1 MAARDVEFNVT
12 ANDKTGTALASA
24 ERKFKESQRR
34 IEGENKKHSTR
45 MAKVLES
52 SLGKGVQNVGQAI
65 GDVFENAG
73 KIIVPLLGYGVAAAS
88 PVIAATLSAA
98 IAAGVSIGVAG
109 IGVALVS
116 QDARVKAAGS
126 QLGKSLFSSLQQDAA
141 PFIGPVLHA
150 IDTIQARFNDL
161 RPTIQRI
168 FANASKFVAP
178 LVGGITHAIEAVIGG
193 VDKLIAKS
201 GGIVDETSRSIG
213 KIGDSVGNFLANI
226 NTKDA
231 QGAIQGL
238 TGTITG
244 LIDILGPLF
253 NILTKVYAL
262 ANRFGLTGLGSL
274 NTNLHKTGT
283 ITSRVAGQTD
293 TLATSFQGVADD
305 TYDYAAGLDQAKAAV
320 QGLYSANRDLYG
332 STTAVE
338 KAFADANAVVKENG
352 KILDANKP
360 KGQANREALL
370 GVAEALQRNYDGYVK
385 VNGEGKGAATLAG
398 QLRARFVTL
407 AEKMGASS
415 TEAKRLADKLLG
427 IPNVNRKVDVK
438 TAQAN
443 AAAEALKTKLAG
455 IQDRT
460 VYITAAF
467 NQGRINKVQAQL
479 DRIGNFPYSA
489 STFSQTDTS
498 SGSSRTGGASPVNV
512 QSTVNNVITLDGA
525 PFRQYTARQIEQ
537 STNRNAW
544 RTRVGTK

>member
-34 IEGENKKHSTR
+34 IEGENKKHSAR

-116 QDARVKAAGS
+116 QDARVKAAGT

-150 IDTIQARFNDL
+150 IDTIQSKFNEL

-193 VDKLIAKS
+193 VDKLVAKS
-201 GGIVDETSRSIG
+201 GGIVEETSRSIG

-231 QGAIQGL
+231 KGAIQGL
-238 TGTITG
+238 TATITG
-244 LIDILGPLF
+244 LINILGPLLG
-253 NILTKVYAL
+253 ILTKVYAL

-274 NTNLHKTGT
+274 NTNLSKTGT
-283 ITSRVAGQTD
+283 IAGRVAGQTD
-293 TLATSFQGVADD
+293 ELGVAFQGITND
-305 TYDYAAGLDQAKAAV
+305 TYDYAAGLEQAKRAV
-320 QGLYSANRDLYG
+320 DDVFNANRSLYS
-332 STTAVE
+332 STTQVAQ
-338 KAFADANAVVKENG
+338 AFADASKAAKENG
-352 KILDANKP
+352 HTLSLNSE
-360 KGQANREALL
+360 KGRANRAVLSSLAGELNS
-370 GVAEALQRNYDGYVK
+370 NYQAFVK
-385 VNGEGKGAATLAG
+385 VNGEGGKANTLAAA
-398 QLRARFVTL
+398 LRARFVTL
-407 AEKMGASS
+407 AEKMGASK
-415 TEAKRLADKLLG
+415 TAANRLADGLLG